1 MTIADKIFT
10 SGWDIIPEDASGQAL
25 GDATHRWE
33 LFGGQM
39 LLDAQPAFSVE
50 MSASMFNLA
59 TGADT
64 TVLFDTEVFDVGG
77 NFNVGT
83 YTFTA
88 PETGIY
94 ALDLQLDLNNVD
106 SGATWIRAFIVTSNR
121 IYVYYFPT
129 AAMAGDDDYV
139 NMVVPVIADMDAA
152 DTAYATI
159 RQEGG
164 AVQMDISASIGS
176 RFMGWLL
183 G

>member
-1 MTIADKIFT
+1 MTVADKTFT
-10 SGWDIIPEDASGQAL
+10 SPFDFIPEAASGQTL
-25 GDATHRWE
+25 GDATRRWE

-39 LLDAQPAFSVE
+39 LLNAQPVFSVE
-50 MSASMFNLA
+50 MSATMLNLA

-64 TVLFDTEVFDVGG
+64 IIEFDTEVFDIGG

-83 YTFTA
+83 YSFTA
-88 PETGIY
+88 PEDGIY
-94 ALDLQLDLNNVD
+94 SLILQVDLHAVD
-106 SGATWIRAFIVTSNR
+106 SAATWIRSLIVTSNR
-121 IYVYYFPT
+121 SYVYYFPT
-129 AAMAGDDDYV
+129 GAMANDDDYV
-139 NMVVPVIADMDAA
+139 NMIVPVIADMDAA

-164 AVQMDISASIGS
+164 AAQMDVSASIGS